1 MSIYKLF
8 LALIVEFFTYSVF
21 FLNAEQ
27 GVSNCRK
34 GFIKCM
40 AMKVVL
46 AVRMWRQLSSLCFT
60 FFKLFFVS
68 EEKRDVKQLPEL
80 GEISLT
86 YWSGFQISETEKG

>member
-8 LALIVEFFTYSVF
+8 LALIVEFFTYSF
-21 FLNAEQ
+21 FLDAEQ

-34 GFIKCM
+34 GFIKCT

-46 AVRMWRQLSSLCFT
+46 AVRMWRQLSSLFHL
-60 FFKLFFVS
+60 FKLFFVS

>member
-46 AVRMWRQLSSLCFT
+46 AVRMWRQLSSLFH
-60 FFKLFFVS
+60 LFLIIFCI
-68 EEKRDVKQLPEL
+68 RR
-80 GEISLT
+80 
-86 YWSGFQISETEKG
+86 EKGCKAAT